1 MSVVAV
7 AMCILAGCAAPQA
20 RHAEEG
26 SPDYFFARYDTNRDG
41 VVSWDEAQQDPD
53 LVRVFERAD
62 ENHDG
67 VLTRAEFEN
76 AARLAVKDRRAGAA
90 AAAGE

>member
-1 MSVVAV
+1 MRVEAFLFLVSGAL
-7 AMCILAGCAAPQA
+7 IAGCATPV
-20 RHAEEG
+20 EKG
-26 SPDYFFARYDTNRDG
+26 STDDFFARYDTNRDG
-41 VVSWDEAQQDPD
+41 VVSWEEAQQDPD

-67 VLTRAEFEN
+67 VLTRAEFET
-76 AARLAVKDRRAGAA
+76 AAVLAVKNRRAGAA